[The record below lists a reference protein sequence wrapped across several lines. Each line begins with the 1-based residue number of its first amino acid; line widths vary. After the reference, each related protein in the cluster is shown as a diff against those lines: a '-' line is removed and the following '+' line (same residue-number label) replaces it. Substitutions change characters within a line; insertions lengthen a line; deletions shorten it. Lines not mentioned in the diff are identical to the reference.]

1 MIDPFRM
8 SAVPR
13 VRFGRGEAA
22 SVGDE
27 AKSLDMTR
35 PMLLADPGL
44 SGAGVLGPVTEGL
57 DKAGVD
63 YRL

>member
-27 AKSLDMTR
+27 AKSLNMTR
-35 PMLLADPGL
+35 PMLVADPGL
-44 SGAGVLGPVTEGL
+44 SGRRRARPRDGGSG
-57 DKAGVD
+57 
-63 YRL
+63 